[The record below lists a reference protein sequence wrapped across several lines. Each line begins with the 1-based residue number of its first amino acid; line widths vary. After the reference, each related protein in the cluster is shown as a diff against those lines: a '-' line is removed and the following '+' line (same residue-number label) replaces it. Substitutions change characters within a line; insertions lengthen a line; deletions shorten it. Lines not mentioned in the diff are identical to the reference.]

1 LALKCVLSFQYARA
15 SNEIDQTG
23 SGRNAFVAEEANRLG
38 EQALIDLRELS
49 EDNCA
54 ISTKA
59 RLLQCRRTA
68 GLPTAALR
76 DRRHRG

>member
-15 SNEIDQTG
+15 SNEVDQTG

-38 EQALIDLRELS
+38 EQALINLRELS

-54 ISTKA
+54 ISTEE
-59 RLLQCRRTA
+59 RILQCRQAA
-68 GLPTAALR
+68 GLPDSGPSR
-76 DRRHRG
+76 PGRY

>member
-15 SNEIDQTG
+15 SNEVDQTG

-38 EQALIDLRELS
+38 EQALINLRELS

-54 ISTKA
+54 IST
-59 RLLQCRRTA
+59 
-68 GLPTAALR
+68 
-76 DRRHRG
+76 